1 MEHVQSTEHSSVQRG
16 SESKVLRFLTEEQK
30 NKVALLKM
38 DMKIPGWRRKIKDME
53 SAIELKKKSI
63 LHV

>member
-1 MEHVQSTEHSSVQRG
+1 MEHVQSIEHSSMHCG

-38 DMKIPGWRRKIKDME
+38 DMKIPGWRRK
-53 SAIELKKKSI
+53 
-63 LHV
+63 

>member
-1 MEHVQSTEHSSVQRG
+1 MEHSTEHCG

-38 DMKIPGWRRKIKDME
+38 EMKIPGWR
-53 SAIELKKKSI
+53 LK
-63 LHV
+63 